1 MLNETNIKINGGGTC
16 AVLRLITIR
25 GPLSYGYIQ
34 PETLL
39 NHHNVIIIYCHILS
53 QFLWQKTERRLSLSR
68 KELETRRGDIL
79 TGNHCLQFSFMCVAR
94 LANKRFHGKIYFG
107 KHFWCCKTFIYFPLS
122 VGKPGCGSVR
132 YSELQQFVLGES
144 KKQLYVINIAIY

>member
-39 NHHNVIIIYCHILS
+39 NHHNVIIILS
-53 QFLWQKTERRLSLSR
+53 YFVAVSVTEDRGKMISI
-68 KELETRRGDIL
+68 KKGVGDLEISTVHRTPL
-79 TGNHCLQFSFMCVAR
+79 FSIFFNV
-94 LANKRFHGKIYFG
+94 
-107 KHFWCCKTFIYFPLS
+107 
-122 VGKPGCGSVR
+122 
-132 YSELQQFVLGES
+132 
-144 KKQLYVINIAIY
+144 

>member
-34 PETLL
+34 SETLL

-68 KELETRRGDIL
+68 KELGTRRYLLIL

-94 LANKRFHGKIYFG
+94 LVWGLTKDFMGRFISENIFDVV
-107 KHFWCCKTFIYFPLS
+107 KHLFTFHYLLGSRAVAVSAIQNFNNLS
-122 VGKPGCGSVR
+122 WGSQK
-132 YSELQQFVLGES
+132 SNFLL
-144 KKQLYVINIAIY
+144 

>member
-34 PETLL
+34 SETLL

-79 TGNHCLQFSFMCVAR
+79 TGNHCLQFSFMCVPR
-94 LANKRFHGKIYFG
+94 LVRRLTKGFMGRFISENIFDVV
-107 KHFWCCKTFIYFPLS
+107 KHLFTFHYLLGSRAVAVSAIQNFNNLS
-122 VGKPGCGSVR
+122 WGSQK
-132 YSELQQFVLGES
+132 SNFLL
-144 KKQLYVINIAIY
+144 